1 MKTVYKLIVK
11 EYKLLVNDRL
21 GMVLTFIIP
30 LALIFIWGLVFGKIG
45 SGSQKLRIA
54 FVNSSDAP
62 ISRKIERALDSSKT
76 FVLLKS
82 YEDEKGKRI
91 KFDTSNVQDYVK
103 RGRVSAALVIP
114 VDAYTDTSSGLK
126 LKFYYDPKNESEMQM
141 MQGLLQQTIM
151 SEIPD
156 LFLQGMQRQA
166 IKYLGADSGK
176 AFNEAIAGT
185 VGKYFKIDPKL
196 IKIPSLSDTNNFGGS
211 DKAEGNKFFQNIL
224 QFEQIQLV
232 GRDIANPWATRNVA
246 GWAMMFLLFT
256 LTATSS
262 SLFDEK
268 KSGVILRILASPISR
283 VQILWSKYLFNMSL
297 GFIQL
302 SVLFLGGSLLYQ
314 INIFSNIFNLTL
326 IIVAAATACTAFG
339 MLLAAVSRTAAQ
351 ANGLGMF
358 LILSMSSIGGA
369 WFPTAFMPD
378 FIQNISKGTIVYW
391 AMDGIQQVLWRGVGT
406 VEIIPNLAI
415 LLGMAMLITSVS
427 VWQFKKGHVF

>member
-1 MKTVYKLIVK
+1 MKSIYKLIVK
-11 EYKLLVNDRL
+11 EYKLLVNDRV
-21 GMVLTFIIP
+21 GMMLTFIIP
-30 LALIFIWGLVFGKIG
+30 LVLIFIWGLVFGKIG
-45 SGSQKLRIA
+45 SGSQKLRLA

-82 YEDEKGKRI
+82 YEDEKGERI
-91 KFDTSNVQDYVK
+91 KFDTSNVQDFVK
-103 RGRVSAALVIP
+103 RSRVSAALVIP
-114 VDAYTDTSSGLK
+114 VDAYTDTSSSLK
-126 LKFYYDPKNESEMQM
+126 LKFYYDPKNDLEMQI
-141 MQGLLQQTIM
+141 MQGLLQQTILT
-151 SEIPD
+151 EVPD
-156 LFLQGMQRQA
+156 IFTQGMQKQA

-176 AFNEAIAGT
+176 AFNDAIAAT
-185 VGKYFKIDPKL
+185 VGKYFK
-196 IKIPSLSDTNNFGGS
+196 SDTIRNE
-211 DKAEGNKFFQNIL
+211 KADNIFQNAL

-232 GRDIANPWATRNVA
+232 GRDIVNPWATRSVG

-314 INIFSNIFNLTL
+314 INIFSNVFNLML
-326 IIVAAATACTAFG
+326 VVVAASTACTAFG
-339 MLLAAVSRTAAQ
+339 MLLAAVSRTSAQ

-378 FIQNISKGTIVYW
+378 FIQTISKGTIVYW

-406 VEIIPNLAI
+406 VEIIPNIAI
-415 LLGMAMLITSVS
+415 LFGMAMLITSIS
-427 VWQFKKGHVF
+427 IWQFKKGHVF

>member
-1 MKTVYKLIVK
+1 ML
-11 EYKLLVNDRL
+11 NDRL
-21 GMVLTFIIP
+21 GMMLTFIIP

-45 SGSQKLRIA
+45 SGSQKLRLA
-54 FVNSSDAP
+54 FVNLSDAP
-62 ISRKIERALDSSKT
+62 ISSKIESALDSSKT
-76 FVLLKS
+76 LVLLKS
-82 YEDEKGKRI
+82 YQDETGKRI
-91 KFDTSNVQDYVK
+91 KFDTSSVQDYVK

-126 LKFYYDPKNESEMQM
+126 LKFYYDPKNDFEMQL
-141 MQGLLQQTIM
+141 MQGVLQQTIM

-156 LFLQGMQRQA
+156 LFLQGMQRQS
-166 IKYLGADSGK
+166 IKYLGTDSGK
-176 AFNEAIAGT
+176 AFNDAITG
-185 VGKYFKIDPKL
+185 VIEKYFSNDKKL
-196 IKIPSLSDTNNFGGS
+196 SQIPSVSDTSNFSLTKNKEENN
-211 DKAEGNKFFQNIL
+211 FFQNIL
-224 QFEQIQLV
+224 QIDNVQLV
-232 GRDIANPWATRNVA
+232 GQDIANPWATRNVG

-302 SVLFLGGSLLYQ
+302 SVLFLGGALMYK
-314 INIFSNIFNLTL
+314 INIFSNIFNLAL
-326 IIVAAATACTAFG
+326 IIAAAATACTAFG

-378 FIQNISKGTIVYW
+378 FIQTISKGTIVYW

-406 VEIIPNLAI
+406 GEIVPNIAI
-415 LLGMAMLITSVS
+415 LLGMAILITSVS
-427 VWQFKKGHVF
+427 IWQFKKGRVF